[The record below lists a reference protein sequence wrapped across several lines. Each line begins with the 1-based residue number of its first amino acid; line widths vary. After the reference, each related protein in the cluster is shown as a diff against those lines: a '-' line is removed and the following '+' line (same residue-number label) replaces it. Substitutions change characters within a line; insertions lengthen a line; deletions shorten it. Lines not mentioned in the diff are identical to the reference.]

1 MAAEVSCSCAV
12 LHRVWS
18 VQLCFQM
25 PSCVQSA
32 LLFALVITE
41 SINAVLLTQSNL
53 AFEAVY
59 FVISRGVFNVVSSF
73 VLAGHT
79 KDSVQ

>member
-1 MAAEVSCSCAV
+1 MCGSRGV
-12 LHRVWS
+12 L
-18 VQLCFQM
+18 QLCCAEQRLSSCVS
-25 PSCVQSA
+25 SCVQSA

-41 SINAVLLTQSNL
+41 FINAVLLTQSNL

-59 FVISRGVFNVVSSF
+59 FVISREVFNAVSSF